1 MTEFD
6 TRGSRMRMRRSRG
19 AASGVVLVVLGAWGA
34 LVPFIGPYFDF
45 AFTPNQPWV
54 WTTARGWLEVLPG
67 VVAVLGGL
75 LLLASG
81 NRATAMLGGWL
92 AVVAGAWFVIGRT
105 FTGVLAIG
113 DVGAPVAVTDAK
125 RIVLELA
132 YFSALGA
139 AIVFVGA
146 IALGR
151 MSVRSVRDVAYAQRP
166 VMADARRPVVAEPVP
181 ATATA
186 APAAEVPASD
196 ASVAPKRHGWGGLFG
211 RRHTHAH

>member
-6 TRGSRMRMRRSRG
+6 TRGSRMQMPRSRG
-19 AASGVVLVVLGAWGA
+19 AASGMFLVVLGAWGA

-45 AFTPNQPWV
+45 AFTPNQSWV
-54 WTTARGWLEVLPG
+54 WTTGRGWLEVLPG
-67 VVAVLGGL
+67 AVAVLGGL
-75 LLLASG
+75 LLLTSG

-92 AVVAGAWFVIGRT
+92 AVVAGAWFVIGRSL
-105 FTGVLAIG
+105 TGVLAIG
-113 DVGAPVAVTDAK
+113 DAGAPVAVTDAK

-146 IALGR
+146 VALGR
-151 MSVRSVRDVAYAQRP
+151 LSVRTLRDVAYAQRP
-166 VMADARRPVVAEPVP
+166 VMAETRRRAVAEPAPV
-181 ATATA
+181 AAAA

-196 ASVAPKRHGWGGLFG
+196 ASAAPKRHGWGGMFG